1 MSEQDEQRPLT
12 RRERRLREM
21 EETGALDLSEISEA
35 TAAPKPASAPQP
47 EGEVEI
53 SPYRED
59 GTPRSRREMRELR
72 EQALAERAA
81 RAQSESDPG
90 AAAVAEQPAGAEG
103 AAVNADDVRPSVA
116 EQPAQ
121 PTAPAEPAPIDE
133 PAAQRKPAPV
143 GERREDGAPEAAE
156 TPAEP
161 VPAPIPAVRPAPSAE
176 PTSSPAEPTSSPA
189 EEIEAAPVV
198 EGPADDDVPETVEA
212 EIVSEQ
218 LGQDPAP
225 AEETGALDFDT
236 LIAPPTEP
244 FTVAEL
250 QDAEAGTPDDA
261 EDEDDAHAEAE
272 APAEIVDEAEAESAP
287 APKPKRRFPWQ
298 RKAAAEET
306 PADEAPVEAPAEESL
321 THEAPAEAAAADPEP
336 GVDGAP
342 PAEAQA
348 PVPEEPVEANIETDA
363 EMAGA
368 RPAVSD
374 PVAVDEAIA
383 VAEIAEPREAPVDEL
398 VEPSPEQ
405 KTSYSFPD
413 IAPPEEWRSVFDDP
427 TSRKVP
433 DQGGQGGDFD
443 DLISRAVAQESTST
457 TAGTS
462 ALILPSMP
470 EDTGGLAGPIGTTG
484 ELYVTGSL
492 KLPKSL
498 GETGGHSALHD
509 SIEMDPITGEESGD
523 VRMTSEGPA
532 PVSARHA
539 VSARAASGLPVA
551 KPVKDRS
558 KLPLVLSLTG
568 GGLLV
573 AVVALGVWGAS
584 NGMFG

>member
-21 EETGALDLSEISEA
+21 AETGALDLSEISEVMA
-35 TAAPKPASAPQP
+35 EPKPASQP
-47 EGEVEI
+47 KTDGEIEI
-53 SPYRED
+53 SPFNDD

-72 EQALAERAA
+72 EQALAERADA
-81 RAQSESDPG
+81 EPAAEAEAAELAEPVVDSADADEAETAPEATAAEDVAADEAPADESP
-90 AAAVAEQPAGAEG
+90 AEE
-103 AAVNADDVRPSVA
+103 
-116 EQPAQ
+116 
-121 PTAPAEPAPIDE
+121 APAEQGLA
-133 PAAQRKPAPV
+133 
-143 GERREDGAPEAAE
+143 GE

-161 VPAPIPAVRPAPSAE
+161 EAEPTPEPIPAVRPK
-176 PTSSPAEPTSSPA
+176 PAESRASEA
-189 EEIEAAPVV
+189 EAAAP
-198 EGPADDDVPETVEA
+198 EAADEA
-212 EIVSEQ
+212 TGSEQ

-225 AEETGALDFDT
+225 ADQTGALDFDT

-250 QDAEAGTPDDA
+250 Q
-261 EDEDDAHAEAE
+261 EAE
-272 APAEIVDEAEAESAP
+272 AAAADDLDDEDEPEAVSPAEAAP
-287 APKPKRRFPWQ
+287 TEKPKRRFPWQ
-298 RKAAAEET
+298 RKAAA
-306 PADEAPVEAPAEESL
+306 DD
-321 THEAPAEAAAADPEP
+321 AAAADAPAPEVSDEDAP
-336 GVDGAP
+336 AEQP
-342 PAEAQA
+342 PADA
-348 PVPEEPVEANIETDA
+348 VEADPAAGTEDERSAPDA
-363 EMAGA
+363 
-368 RPAVSD
+368 PAADLAAELSPGDERDPAAD
-374 PVAVDEAIA
+374 PVVVEDVVAVEETVAIA
-383 VAEIAEPREAPVDEL
+383 EITEPETAAEPDE
-398 VEPSPEQ
+398 PNPEQ

-427 TSRKVP
+427 ASREVP

-443 DLISRAVAQESTST
+443 DLISRAVAQEGTST

-470 EDTGGLAGPIGTTG
+470 EDTGGLTGPIGTTG

-509 SIEMDPITGEESGD
+509 SIEIDPITGEESAD
-523 VRMTSEGPA
+523 VRMTGEGPA

-539 VSARAASGLPVA
+539 VSARAASGLPVV
-551 KPVKDRS
+551 KPVTDRS

-568 GGLLV
+568 GGLLIV
-573 AVVALGVWGAS
+573 VVALGVWGAS

>member
-21 EETGALDLSEISEA
+21 EETGQLDLSEISEA
-35 TAAPKPASAPQP
+35 TAVPKPASAPQP

-81 RAQSESDPG
+81 REQSESDPG
-90 AAAVAEQPAGAEG
+90 AEAEAAAEQPTGAEE
-103 AAVNADDVRPSVA
+103 AAANADDARGGSA

-121 PTAPAEPAPIDE
+121 PTAPAEPT
-133 PAAQRKPAPV
+133 PAAAPAEQREPAPV
-143 GERREDGAPEAAE
+143 DERREDGAPEAAE
-156 TPAEP
+156 PPAEP
-161 VPAPIPAVRPAPSAE
+161 VPAPIPAVRPAPS
-176 PTSSPAEPTSSPA
+176 AEPTSSPA

-225 AEETGALDFDT
+225 ADETGALDFDT

-261 EDEDDAHAEAE
+261 EDEDDAEAE
-272 APAEIVDEAEAESAP
+272 AAAEIVDEAEDEPAS

-298 RKAAAEET
+298 RKAAVEET
-306 PADEAPVEAPAEESL
+306 AADEAPVEAPAEESP
-321 THEAPAEAAAADPEP
+321 THEAPAEAAPADPEP
-336 GVDGAP
+336 VVDAAP
-342 PAEAQA
+342 PAETQV
-348 PVPEEPVEANIETDA
+348 PVAEEPVETDA
-363 EMAGA
+363 EAEVEIAGA

-383 VAEIAEPREAPVDEL
+383 VAEIADPREALVDEP
-398 VEPSPEQ
+398 VEQSPEQ

-433 DQGGQGGDFD
+433 DQGGRGGDFD

>member
-21 EETGALDLSEISEA
+21 AETGALDLSEISEVMA
-35 TAAPKPASAPQP
+35 EPKPASQP
-47 EGEVEI
+47 KTDGEIEI
-53 SPYRED
+53 SPFNDD

-81 RAQSESDPG
+81 AEPEAAEAEAAEVAEPAADS
-90 AAAVAEQPAGAEG
+90 AAADEAEAAPEAEAVEDVDADEAPTEDETPAEEAPTGQSSAEES
-103 AAVNADDVRPSVA
+103 PA
-116 EQPAQ
+116 EE
-121 PTAPAEPAPIDE
+121 APAEPEAE
-133 PAAQRKPAPV
+133 P
-143 GERREDGAPEAAE
+143 
-156 TPAEP
+156 TPEP
-161 VPAPIPAVRPAPSAE
+161 VPAVRPKPAAPQPE
-176 PTSSPAEPTSSPA
+176 PAET
-189 EEIEAAPVV
+189 AAP
-198 EGPADDDVPETVEA
+198 ETADETTG
-212 EIVSEQ
+212 SEQ
-218 LGQDPAP
+218 LGHDPAP
-225 AEETGALDFDT
+225 ADQTAALDFDT

-250 QDAEAGTPDDA
+250 Q
-261 EDEDDAHAEAE
+261 EAE
-272 APAEIVDEAEAESAP
+272 AAAADDLDDEDEPEEASPAEAAP
-287 APKPKRRFPWQ
+287 AEKPKRRFPWQ
-298 RKAAAEET
+298 RKAAADDTAAEDAPAAEISEES
-306 PADEAPVEAPAEESL
+306 APAEQS
-321 THEAPAEAAAADPEP
+321 PADAVEADPAASTE
-336 GVDGAP
+336 DERSAP
-342 PAEAQA
+342 DAPEADLAAERGLGD
-348 PVPEEPVEANIETDA
+348 ERDA
-363 EMAGA
+363 
-368 RPAVSD
+368 AVD
-374 PVAVDEAIA
+374 PVVVEDVAAVEETVA
-383 VAEIAEPREAPVDEL
+383 VAEITEPEKAAEPD
-398 VEPSPEQ
+398 EPSPEQ

-427 TSRKVP
+427 ASREVP

-443 DLISRAVAQESTST
+443 DLISRAVAQEGTST

-470 EDTGGLAGPIGTTG
+470 EDTGGLTGPIGTTG

-509 SIEMDPITGEESGD
+509 SIEIDPITGEESAD

-539 VSARAASGLPVA
+539 VSARAASGLPVV
-551 KPVKDRS
+551 KPVTDRS

-568 GGLLV
+568 GGLLIV
-573 AVVALGVWGAS
+573 VVALGVWGAS